1 MKKKDH
7 LNKNLNFFEIFL
19 EKVRLK
25 KHIKRA
31 TDKSFQRS
39 LIEK

>member
-7 LNKNLNFFEIFL
+7 LNKNLNFFGVFF
-19 EKVRLK
+19 EKLGVKNNR
-25 KHIKRA
+25 KRA